1 MSNPC
6 LLYKL
11 RFRPYHFVIIP
22 RGEKI
27 PPEEI
32 KLALETLNK
41 DKKKPNIIILVLSP
55 IIHSFG
61 HKVDTA
67 LIDLIM

>member
-41 DKKKPNIIILVLSP
+41 DKKSLTLLYL
-55 IIHSFG
+55 FCRR
-61 HKVDTA
+61 
-67 LIDLIM
+67 